1 MRRLDGKVA
10 LVTGASGGQGEVEA
24 RLLAA
29 EGAAVVVADV
39 LVEQGERLVAE
50 LVAAGHR
57 ALFAELDVSDVPAWA
72 RVVQRIES
80 ELGRLDVLVNN
91 AGVSDRRGVVEQPDD
106 AFDRVLEVNLWG
118 PVAGMQAC
126 APLMARGGGG
136 AVVNVSSIAGLTGY
150 DAAGYTASK
159 WGLRGVTKTAALELA
174 PLGIRVNSVHPGV
187 ILTPMVSNVP
197 REVVDAFARVNP
209 NPRAGR
215 PEEVAHTVVH
225 LCIEELSSYTT
236 GAEVAVDGGFVA
248 GGAHRAQSLRIAELA
263 AQDQRR
269 PTPQEGLDD

>member
-10 LVTGASGGQGEVEA
+10 LVTGASGGQGEAEA
-24 RLLAA
+24 RLFAH

-39 LVEQGERLVAE
+39 LVEQGEALVAE
-50 LVAAGHR
+50 LVADGHR
-57 ALFAELDVSDVPAWA
+57 ALFVELDVTDPDAWA
-72 RVVQRIES
+72 AVVARVEA

-91 AGVSDRRGVVEQPDD
+91 AGVSDRRGVVEQPQD
-106 AFDRVLEVNLWG
+106 AFDHVVDVNVWG

-136 AVVNVSSIAGLTGY
+136 SIVNVSSIAGLTGY
-150 DAAGYTASK
+150 DAAGYTSSK

-187 ILTPMVSNVP
+187 ILTPMLANVS
-197 REVVDAFARVNP
+197 REVIDRFARVAAD
-209 NPRAGR
+209 PRAAA

-225 LCIEELSSYTT
+225 LSIDELSSFTT
-236 GAEVAVDGGFVA
+236 GAEIAIDGGFVA
-248 GGAHRAQSLRIAELA
+248 TGAHRAQALRV
-263 AQDQRR
+263 AQLMEEADA
-269 PTPQEGLDD
+269 